1 MSTPPARRPG
11 DRIVRRR
18 VRPTH
23 VIELPEPPPRPGVP
37 SVRQHSKLFAL
48 GLLAVVLVASILLS
62 LPIATRSGDA
72 TPFVDSLFTAVSAVC
87 VVGLVTVD
95 TATHW
100 NAFGKVVILLL
111 IQAGGLGFMVGA
123 SIVLR
128 FLQRDASGLRESM
141 LMRDGAPT
149 LSLREAA
156 ELSRRITVFTFAVE
170 AVGAII
176 LSLRFWQDMPF
187 PHAVW
192 HGIFH
197 SISGFCNAGFD
208 LQGQFR
214 SLQEYETSIVVN
226 LTMIALVFAG
236 SLSFLFFADIA
247 AKKRW
252 RSLALETKL
261 IVTMTI
267 AITVAGTL
275 AFLGAEWNGG
285 LSETPVWAR
294 PMVALFQA
302 TAARTAGFSTVGFGG
317 LNNFTLFV
325 WILGMFIGGAAAST
339 AGGAK
344 LQTVGVIAT
353 AVMSTIRGQ
362 TEPQIYGRRIP
373 TPLVFRAMAVIFI
386 LLVAHFMIT
395 LLLAVSEHFSPGET
409 PSFIAMFFEAM
420 SAVGVVGLST
430 GITPDLTSPGKL
442 FLSAAMIFGRL
453 GPLTVVFALQRRQHV
468 VRYRFPETAVR
479 IG

>member
-1 MSTPPARRPG
+1 MSDHPARRPG
-11 DRIVRRR
+11 DRVVRRR
-18 VRPTH
+18 IRPTQ
-23 VIELPEPPPRPGVP
+23 IIDLPEAPPRPSVP

-48 GLLAVVLVASILLS
+48 ALLGIVLIASLLLS
-62 LPIATRSGDA
+62 LPIATQNGDS
-72 TPFVDSLFTAVSAVC
+72 TPFVDALFTAVSAVC

-100 NAFGKVVILLL
+100 NQFGQVIIL
-111 IQAGGLGFMVGA
+111 ILMQAGGLGFMVGA
-123 SIVLR
+123 SLVLR

-156 ELSRRITVFTFAVE
+156 ELSRRITIFTFAVE
-170 AVGAII
+170 GVAACI
-176 LSLRFWQDMPF
+176 LTLRFWQDMPF
-187 PHAVW
+187 FIALW

-197 SISGFCNAGFD
+197 SVSGFCNAGFD
-208 LQGQFR
+208 LQGRFQSF
-214 SLQEYETSIVVN
+214 SQYQTSIVIN

-261 IVTMTI
+261 IVTMSISI
-267 AITVAGTL
+267 AVAGTVV
-275 AFLGAEWNGG
+275 FLGAEWGG
-285 LSETPVWAR
+285 ALADTPTWAR

-302 TAARTAGFSTVGFGG
+302 TAARTAGFSTVSFGS
-317 LNNFTLFV
+317 LNSFTLFV
-325 WILGMFIGGAAAST
+325 WILGMFIGGASAST

-353 AVMSTIRGQ
+353 AVMSTLRGQ
-362 TEPQIYGRRIP
+362 TEPQVYGRRIP
-373 TPLVFRAMAVIFI
+373 TALVFRAMAVIFI
-386 LLVAHFMIT
+386 LLVAHFVIT
-395 LLLAVSEHFSPGET
+395 LLLAVSEHFSPIET
-409 PSFIAMFFEAM
+409 PPFISLFFEAM

-430 GITPDLTSPGKL
+430 GITPELTTPGKL
-442 FLSAAMIFGRL
+442 LLSGAMIFGRL
-453 GPLTVVFALQRRQHV
+453 GPLTVAYALQRRQHV
-468 VRYRFPETAVR
+468 VRYRFPETPVR

>member
-1 MSTPPARRPG
+1 MSVPPARRPG

-18 VRPTH
+18 VRPTQ
-23 VIELPEPPPRPGVP
+23 VIELPEAPPSPGVP

-48 GLLAVVLVASILLS
+48 GLLGIVLVASILLS
-62 LPIATRSGDA
+62 LPIATRDGEA
-72 TPFVDSLFTAVSAVC
+72 TPFVDALFTSVSAVC

-100 NAFGKVVILLL
+100 NAFGQVIILLL

-128 FLQRDASGLRESM
+128 FLQRDASGLRESLM
-141 LMRDGAPT
+141 MRDGAPT

-156 ELSRRITVFTFAVE
+156 ELSRRITIFTFSVE
-170 AVGAII
+170 GIGALI
-176 LSLRFWQDMPF
+176 LSLRFSQDMPF
-187 PHAVW
+187 PRAVW
-192 HGIFH
+192 HGVFH
-197 SISGFCNAGFD
+197 SVSGFCNAGFD
-208 LQGQFR
+208 LQGQFQ
-214 SLQEYETSIVVN
+214 SLQRYETSIVVN
-226 LTMIALVFAG
+226 LTLIVLVFAG

-247 AKKRW
+247 ASKRW

-261 IVTMTI
+261 IVTMSVAI
-267 AITVAGTL
+267 ALAGT
-275 AFLGAEWNGG
+275 AVFLGAEWNGA

-294 PMVALFQA
+294 PMVGLFQA
-302 TAARTAGFSTVGFGG
+302 TAARTAGFSTIEFGG

-325 WILGMFIGGAAAST
+325 WILGMFIGGASAST

-344 LQTVGVIAT
+344 LQTVGVVAV
-353 AVMSTIRGQ
+353 AVMSTLRGQ

-373 TPLVFRAMAVIFI
+373 TQLVFRAMAVIFI
-386 LLVAHFMIT
+386 LLVAHFAIT
-395 LLLAVSEHFSPGET
+395 LLLAVTEHFSPAAT
-409 PSFIAMFFEAM
+409 PSFINLFFEAM
-420 SAVGVVGLST
+420 SAVAVVGLST
-430 GITPDLTSPGKL
+430 GITSELTTPGKL
-442 FLSAAMIFGRL
+442 LLSAAMIFGRL
-453 GPLTVVFALQRRQHV
+453 GPLTVAYALQRRQHI